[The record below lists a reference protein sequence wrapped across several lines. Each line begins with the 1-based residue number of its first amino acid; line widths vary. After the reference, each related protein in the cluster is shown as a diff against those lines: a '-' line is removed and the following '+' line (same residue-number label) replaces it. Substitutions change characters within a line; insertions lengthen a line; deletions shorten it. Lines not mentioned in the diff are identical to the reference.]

1 MKRVVVIPAYHEA
14 KRVGEVVA
22 RARAALPDFRIV
34 VVDDGSSDDTSRVAR
49 EAQALVLR
57 HPFNLGYGA
66 ALQTGYK
73 YALRAG
79 ASLIVQLDADGQHDP
94 ADAPALAEPIERGE
108 LDLVIGSR
116 FLGAGDYQM
125 GVLRSAGRRF
135 FQALLAAL
143 GLRISDPTSG
153 YQALSRAALEFYVAD
168 DFPSDYPDVDVLLG
182 AHRHGL
188 RIGER
193 PVAMRESPRRSSL
206 HAGLAPIF
214 YVYKM
219 LLSLWATSTRPRKN

>member
-1 MKRVVVIPAYHEA
+1 MRLVVIPAYHEE
-14 KRVGEVVA
+14 KRVGEVVS
-22 RARAALPDFRIV
+22 RVRTALPDFQVV
-34 VVDDGSSDDTSRVAR
+34 VVDDGSLDATSRVAR
-49 EAQALVLR
+49 EAKARVLR

-73 YALRAG
+73 YALASG
-79 ASLIVQLDADGQHDP
+79 ASLVVQLDADGQHDP
-94 ADAPALAEPIERGE
+94 ADAHALVEPIERGE
-108 LDLVIGSR
+108 LDVVIGSR

-125 GVLRSAGRRF
+125 GTLRASGRRF

-153 YQALSRAALEFYVAD
+153 YQALSRSALEFYAGD
-168 DFPSDYPDVDVLLG
+168 DFPSDYPDVDVLLA
-182 AHRHGL
+182 AHRRGL

-193 PVAMRESPRRSSL
+193 PVVMRESPRISSM
-206 HAGLAPIF
+206 HSGLAPIF

-219 LLSLWATSTRPRKN
+219 LLSLWATSSRRRRS